1 MDSDEVGRATTTD
14 TGFGGFGGFSGFC
27 SSATSFSIGL
37 GFSGVDFGGTTGR
50 KLGDRCLFGG
60 LSSTLGTLSAGPDTT
75 TSFFGADLVGLRFF
89 GPRARPFVR
98 CVNSLLVECS

>member
-14 TGFGGFGGFSGFC
+14 TGFWGLGGFSGFC
-27 SSATSFSIGL
+27 SSATAFSMGL

-50 KLGDRCLFGG
+50 KLGDRCSIEG
-60 LSSTLGTLSAGPDTT
+60 LSCKLGILTAGPDTT
-75 TSFFGADLVGLRFF
+75 TFFFGADLVGLRFL

-98 CVNSLLVECS
+98 CVNSLLA